1 MLKEKWLN
9 RFFLKDDQL
18 LREASKLRGIPA
30 TIINGR
36 YDMTC
41 PPITAWRL
49 HKALPKSKLVIVE
62 EAGHSEGEPGIV
74 QALLAAVAEF
84 E

>member
-1 MLKEKWLN
+1 MKSESHWD
-9 RFFLKDDQL
+9 RVYRHF
-18 LREASKLRGIPA
+18 EA
-30 TIINGR
+30 
-36 YDMTC
+36 
-41 PPITAWRL
+41 PPL

-62 EAGHSEGEPGIV
+62 EAGHSEGEPGTV